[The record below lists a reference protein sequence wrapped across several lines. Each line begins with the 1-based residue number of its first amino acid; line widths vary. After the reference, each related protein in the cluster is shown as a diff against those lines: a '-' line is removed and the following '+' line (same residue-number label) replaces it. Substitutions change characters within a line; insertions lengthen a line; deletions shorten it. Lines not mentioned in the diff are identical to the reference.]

1 MLKKNIKKLSVF
13 MAVVL
18 FIISG
23 CYFINRNKEG
33 MVIKPSANNK
43 KTELKTTKQ
52 MKDVNDFEK
61 AYDEM
66 NKEYLRKITF
76 KEAQAEK
83 DRVAKIESDK
93 KAAEEKQKVEQEQKA
108 EKQQQLAKQTQS
120 NNQSKSG
127 RQSKPSNNYAASSN
141 SSNIVRVN
149 KFQID
154 GSFPQSGVNAVN
166 NQLPAIP
173 SVIINAFNA
182 QGWTLKLK
190 SYLPNNY
197 SGVTDSGDKSISL
210 ANHRYLYLGTIYHE
224 FGHFWDFQILGEAS
238 ASSEWISIYNAEKNN
253 LVTSNGYSSYCKH
266 YFTTNKEEYFA
277 QCFAQYIVSPSI
289 LRSTTPRSYEFIRNK
304 MSGK

>member
-83 DRVAKIESDK
+83 DRVAKIKSDK

-120 NNQSKSG
+120 NNQSKSD
-127 RQSKPSNNYAASSN
+127 RQSKPSNNYTASSN

-154 GSFPQSGVNAVN
+154 GSFPQ
-166 NQLPAIP
+166 
-173 SVIINAFNA
+173 
-182 QGWTLKLK
+182 
-190 SYLPNNY
+190 

-253 LVTSNGYSSYCKH
+253 LVTSNGYSSYCQL
-266 YFTTNKEEYFA
+266 YFTTNKEE
-277 QCFAQYIVSPSI
+277 
-289 LRSTTPRSYEFIRNK
+289 
-304 MSGK
+304 